1 MKVLFLV
8 NPKSGKKKTYDVAEL
23 IRARCGGWTYELQ
36 ASQRKEDLDGLLDQ
50 AAANG
55 FDVAYAVGGDGT
67 VHEVAKRLVGKPLA
81 LGILPTGSGNGFA
94 RHLGLPIEPGASLDA
109 CQTGS
114 LVTIDTGEVNG
125 IPFLGVMGIGFDAE
139 VAHRFAN
146 STTRGLRTY
155 VIEGLRA
162 FRSYRAEEYE
172 LTVDGV
178 TVRRKAFVIAVS
190 NSSQYGNDARIAPDA
205 SLQDGL
211 LDVVIID
218 DKVSIF
224 GALELVVR
232 LFRGTIQFSRNVEV
246 IQGRTITIRRA
257 NEGPVHLDGEPFVMP
272 AELRIRVNPGSL
284 KVLLP
289 VSARRI

>member
-8 NPKSGKKKTYDVAEL
+8 NPRSGKKKTYDVAEL

-36 ASQRKEDLDGLLDQ
+36 ASQRIEDLDGILEN
-50 AAANG
+50 AAASG

-67 VHEVAKRLVGKPLA
+67 VHEIAKRLVGKPLA

-94 RHLGLPIEPGASLDA
+94 RHIGLPIEPGASLDA
-109 CQTGS
+109 CQRGT
-114 LVTIDTGEVNG
+114 LTTIDTGEVNG
-125 IPFLGVMGIGFDAE
+125 IPFLGVMGMGFDAE
-139 VAHRFAN
+139 VAHRFAT

-155 VIEGLRA
+155 VVEGLRA

-178 TVRRKAFVIAVS
+178 TVRRKAFVVAVS

-218 DKVSIF
+218 DKVSLF
-224 GALELVVR
+224 GALELVMR
-232 LFRGTIQFSRNVEV
+232 LFRGTIHFSRNVEV
-246 IQGRTITIRRA
+246 IQGKEITVKRA
-257 NEGPVHLDGEPFVMP
+257 KDGPVHLDGEPFVMP
-272 AELRIRVNPGSL
+272 AQLQIRVNPSSL

-289 VSARRI
+289 GGKRRI

>member
-8 NPKSGKKKTYDVAEL
+8 NPRSGKRKTYDVAEL
-23 IRARCGGWTYELQ
+23 IRARCGGWTFELQ
-36 ASQRKEDLDGLLDQ
+36 ASERKEDLDAILEN

-67 VHEVAKRLVGKPLA
+67 VHEIAKRLVGKPLA

-94 RHLGLPIEPGASLDA
+94 RHIGLPIEPGASLDA
-109 CQTGS
+109 CQRGT

-125 IPFLGVMGIGFDAE
+125 VPFLGVMGIGFDAE

-155 VIEGLRA
+155 VMEGIRA
-162 FRSYRAEEYE
+162 FRRYRAAEYE
-172 LTVDGV
+172 LIVDGV
-178 TVRRKAFVIAVS
+178 TVRRKAYVIAVS
-190 NSSQYGNDARIAPDA
+190 NSSQYGNDARIAPEA

-218 DKVSIF
+218 DKVSLF
-224 GALELVVR
+224 GAIGLVVR
-232 LFRGTIQFSRNVEV
+232 LFRGTIHFSRNVEV
-246 IQGRTITIRRA
+246 LHGKVISIRRP

-272 AELRIRVNPGSL
+272 AELQIRVNPASL

-289 VSARRI
+289 TTSRRI